1 MEEGAEAQGSEM
13 GSPLLRSVLIFSAR
27 KKALTRCP
35 SIPVNEMNGGSRSCA
50 QPCLS
55 SPALFLYQE
64 QKYLLSLLEN
74 KQSCSVHGPFLSL
87 VLLGL
92 AYPRFRCRM
101 RLFGSCVVTMTHLH
115 VPSVLLDGV
124 EDRSW
129 LGR

>member
-1 MEEGAEAQGSEM
+1 MPQHPSKRDERRK
-13 GSPLLRSVLIFSAR
+13 PLSCTAVFE
-27 KKALTRCP
+27 LT
-35 SIPVNEMNGGSRSCA
+35 G
-50 QPCLS
+50 
-55 SPALFLYQE
+55 LFLYQE

-101 RLFGSCVVTMTHLH
+101 KLFGSCVVTMTHLH